1 MEAEDWRA
9 VDVIAPVDTPV
20 NPDMPTPEQKAEG
33 TRRLNE
39 ANKIRKE
46 KKENWVNPEM
56 TAFLAGEDEKEL
68 RQAMVDVLSEK
79 DHTDCVC
86 NVLEEHLEYGKQYA
100 KEFKTKSGTGK
111 CGKKEMN
118 GADRFT
124 QGAES
129 ANAECSNY
137 KAEKSAAY
145 TRATGA
151 ESGYNLYINYVLN
164 PRVED
169 ELLRPYR
176 KGILSFFTEE
186 QKAAFHANPAEIWN
200 YIQVHIT
207 AYPDNERETVMET
220 PYECLVSE
228 IGTERSQKVLFVAI
242 ARTLGIPARLN
253 PDNKVM
259 EYWVKDQFVSVLKQ
273 QEGGAVLTLK
283 KEADA
288 VWNYY
293 QNWTMGRLVG
303 NEYVSLN
310 LTGRSWDGDTLEL
323 ALIPGTYRIIT
334 TNRLPNGNQFAWEKT
349 FTIKEGVQ
357 REETLR
363 LREAQ
368 LGDML
373 ERISLPEFEVKDSA
387 GNTVTCAEL
396 TKGGK
401 KILMWLEESRE
412 PTEHI
417 LNEMLEHAEKFHEF
431 ENSISFMIR
440 TPEAKQDPLLGKVL
454 KMFPK
459 VSIYY
464 DSFEE
469 NIELL
474 GRRMYVDPDKLPLI
488 LVTNGESVG
497 IYATSG
503 YNVGTGDMLI
513 RIMEEVPEV

>member
-1 MEAEDWRA
+1 MAEKANKVKFNLKNTHYALLTIGEDGT
-9 VDVIAPVDTPV
+9 PTFGTPV
-20 NPDMPTPEQKAEG
+20 PMPGSVSISLDANGEPE
-33 TRRLNE
+33 N
-39 ANKIRKE
+39 
-46 KKENWVNPEM
+46 
-56 TAFLAGEDEKEL
+56 F
-68 RQAMVDVLSEK
+68 
-79 DHTDCVC
+79 
-86 NVLEEHLEYGKQYA
+86 YA
-100 KEFKTKSGTGK
+100 DGGVYYVINNN
-111 CGKKEMN
+111 CG
-118 GADRFT
+118 
-124 QGAES
+124 
-129 ANAECSNY
+129 Y
-137 KAEKSAAY
+137 
-145 TRATGA
+145 
-151 ESGYNLYINYVLN
+151 
-164 PRVED
+164 
-169 ELLRPYR
+169 
-176 KGILSFFTEE
+176 
-186 QKAAFHANPAEIWN
+186 
-200 YIQVHIT
+200 
-207 AYPDNERETVMET
+207 
-220 PYECLVSE
+220 
-228 IGTERSQKVLFVAI
+228 
-242 ARTLGIPARLN
+242 
-253 PDNKVM
+253 
-259 EYWVKDQFVSVLKQ
+259 
-273 QEGGAVLTLK
+273 
-283 KEADA
+283 
-288 VWNYY
+288 
-293 QNWTMGRLVG
+293 
-303 NEYVSLN
+303 
-310 LTGRSWDGDTLEL
+310 DGDLEL

-349 FTIKEGVQ
+349 FTIKEGGQ

-440 TPEAKQDPLLGKVL
+440 TPEAKQDPLLAKVL
-454 KMFPK
+454 KMFPN